1 MAEARS
7 TQATAKP
14 ATRQQTGSTGPHNIR
29 HPLFAWLW
37 TRLGPALDRAGM
49 AEHRRRLLAGIH
61 GRVLEV
67 GAGSGLNFPHYPHT
81 VTGVLAVEPEPSLAQ
96 YGAAAAG
103 CAPVPVE
110 LVAETAESIPSADA
124 SFDAAVA
131 SLVLC
136 SVSDQRAA
144 LAELHRVLR
153 PGGQLYFLEHVR
165 AETPGLR
172 RVQRAFD
179 ATVWPAVNG
188 GCHTSRDT
196 TAAIEASGF
205 TIDRLTRLR
214 FPDTTIPS
222 PSSPHILGVA
232 TRTGGP

>member
-1 MAEARS
+1 MADARS

-14 ATRQQTGSTGPHNIR
+14 ATRKQSEAAGPHNVQ
-29 HPLFAWLW
+29 HPFFAWLW
-37 TRLGPALDRAGM
+37 TRLGPMLDRAGL
-49 AEHRRRLLAGIH
+49 AEYRKQLLAGIH

-67 GAGSGLNFPHYPHT
+67 GAGSGLNFPHYPYS
-81 VTGVLAVEPEPSLAQ
+81 VTGVLAIEPEPSLAQ

-110 LVAETAESIPSADA
+110 LVAGTAESIPSADA
-124 SFDAAVA
+124 SFDAAVT

-153 PGGQLYFLEHVR
+153 PGGKLFFLEHVR

-172 RVQRAFD
+172 HVQAALD
-179 ATVWPAVNG
+179 ATLWPVVNG

-196 TAAIEASGF
+196 AAAIEANGF
-205 TIDRLTRLR
+205 RIDRLTRLR

-222 PSSPHILGVA
+222 PSSPHILGIA
-232 TRTGGP
+232 TRTGGD